1 MKFLF
6 DTCVISELVRK
17 HPHQKIID
25 WVDSLEEDSIFLS
38 VLTIGE
44 IEKGIA
50 KLAESQ
56 KKKRLKAWVEKDLIE
71 RFGNRILSFDLETA
85 LFWGKRQGELEKHG
99 IKLPLMDSLIAA
111 TAMIHRMTVA
121 TRNSQDMTRIGVDIF
136 DPWV

>member
-25 WVDSLEEDSIFLS
+25 WVNSLEEESIFLS

-50 KLAESQ
+50 KLVESQ

-71 RFGNRILSFDLETA
+71 RFGGRILPFDLETA
-85 LFWGKRQGELEKHG
+85 LFWGKQQGELERDG
-99 IKLPLMDSLIAA
+99 VKLPLMDSLIAA

-121 TRNSQDMTRIGVDIF
+121 TRNIQDMRRLGVDIF